1 MNTSPPPTALQT
13 LDLTSLQGTSII
25 AGHQPR
31 RAPHTLGDAPFYA
44 TAPATGDLIP
54 LPFHPATLPEIDAA
68 ANAAWRAFHSS
79 STLPPNTRAELLT
92 RIASNIE
99 SRGEDLITW
108 ASTETGL
115 TPTRIRAERD
125 RTTYTL
131 RLFADL
137 VRQGRW
143 VRASIDLGEPARKP
157 TPKPDLRRML
167 RPLGPV
173 AVFGAGNF
181 PLAYSTAGGD
191 TTSALA
197 AGCPVVVKGHPAHP
211 GTGELVALAIT
222 NAIAEL
228 NLDPGLFSYLHS
240 GGDTELQ
247 IGQSLVRHPCIRAVG
262 FTGSLEAGRAIAR
275 LGNERPDPIPVY
287 AEMGSTNPVFLLQHA
302 LDSQAKPIADK
313 LAASI
318 TNSNGQMCT
327 SPGLIFAT
335 KSEATDLFIR
345 TLALHLGQ
353 TPQQPMLSRRT
364 ADTLLKRLA
373 EVSKAK
379 GVELHAGTTPPHTT
393 PPHTPQQTATT
404 LTSGPILCAP
414 ALYRTTL
421 DAFRAAPT
429 LHAECFG
436 PVALMIL
443 CDAEEDLL
451 HAAALI
457 QGSLTA
463 SIFCAAFDA
472 AIVARLQP
480 ILEQRVGRLIYNGVP
495 TGVEVCESMVH
506 GGPFPATNQPH
517 TTAVGPMAIE
527 RWCRPVCYQNAP
539 DLTLP
544 PELKNENPYAI
555 ERMVN
560 GVVTKAGV

>member
-1 MNTSPPPTALQT
+1 MNTSDLATTLQA
-13 LDLTSLQGTSII
+13 LDLKALQGTSII
-25 AGHQPR
+25 AGHQLPR
-31 RAPHTLGDAPFYA
+31 DPGTSPFYA

-68 ANAAWRAFHSS
+68 ATAAWRAFHTSS
-79 STLPPNTRAELLT
+79 ILPPTSRAELLT
-92 RIASNIE
+92 LIATHIDAL
-99 SRGEDLITW
+99 GETLITW

-137 VRQGRW
+137 VREGRW
-143 VRASIDLGEPARKP
+143 VRAAIDLGEPARKP

-197 AGCPVVVKGHPAHP
+197 AGCPVVVKGHPGHP

-222 NAIAEL
+222 RAIAEL
-228 NLDPGLFSYLHS
+228 NLDPGLFSYLHA
-240 GGDTELQ
+240 GGESELQ

-262 FTGSLEAGRAIAR
+262 FTGSLEGGRALAR
-275 LGNERPDPIPVY
+275 LGQERPDPIPVF

-327 SPGLIFAT
+327 SPGLIFAS

-353 TPQQPMLSRRT
+353 TPQQPMLNRRT

-373 EVSKAK
+373 EVTKTK
-379 GVELHAGTTPPHTT
+379 GVELHAGTTPPQTT
-393 PPHTPQQTATT
+393 SITSG

-414 ALYRTTL
+414 ALFRTTL
-421 DAFRAAPT
+421 DAFRASPT

-436 PVALMIL
+436 PVALVIL
-443 CDAEEDLL
+443 CEDEEEILE
-451 HAAALI
+451 AAALI
-457 QGSLTA
+457 QGSLTS

-472 AIVARLQP
+472 AIVAKLQP

-495 TGVEVCESMVH
+495 TGVEVTESMVH

-544 PELKNENPYAI
+544 PELKNDNPCAI
-555 ERMVN
+555 ERTVN